1 MTISSGVIIG
11 QAINF
16 VGMPV
21 IGRLYAPEDIMVELY
36 ENRCISKCD
45 YVIAATPHIA
55 DRCRKHNK
63 NTTVIANYPIISK
76 EKEEDSCKT
85 CVSLQNPK
93 EHDLDSINLCYCGGM
108 PEARNISMYVKAMEC
123 AEKNT

>member
-16 VGMPV
+16 AGMPV

-55 DRCRKHNK
+55 DRCRNIIK
-63 NTTVIANYPIISK
+63 ILLSLPII
-76 EKEEDSCKT
+76 
-85 CVSLQNPK
+85 L
-93 EHDLDSINLCYCGGM
+93 L
-108 PEARNISMYVKAMEC
+108 
-123 AEKNT
+123 